1 VVSELIF
8 DENEGF
14 RNIWLVFGFPFLINL
29 MGGIRVVSGWYQ
41 GGIRVVSGW
50 YQGGIKLQ
58 QSKSTNILKTSLK

>member
-1 VVSELIF
+1 MVSELIF

-41 GGIRVVSGW
+41 SGIRVVSGW
-50 YQGGIKLQ
+50 NQATTVKIDKY
-58 QSKSTNILKTSLK
+58 S